1 MKTLRAIGTNGLL
14 IAASIGIGYVLSN
27 LAFLVLIRHG
37 NQANG
42 MSRSLLS
49 HLPAPIRWSYP
60 TLGTTRTNQDIALI
74 GDSYVEGAGDAYR
87 NGEHDYSIGH
97 ILHSQSKLPL
107 TSFGT
112 NGTTFISQKQLYSHS
127 LNGAFWPLKDGRKQ
141 AHWPG
146 KSLVFIYEGN
156 DFDNHIQEKTSGGA
170 QAHIDALKSSRRF
183 QPLRLFL
190 TSKLRPMPSQAP
202 SKPTNAKETKATI
215 NRVCGSNYCKELQPM
230 QAASPT
236 LSEQELKASIHEM
249 ADSIGTLKSDL
260 KTNTCV
266 VYIPSPGTIY
276 SPDELIFQQ
285 DQLPSGTPTSG
296 TISGKVNRQRSSG
309 IRDALSSAL
318 NKHQIH
324 MIDATSALTAAA
336 KKQFLHGIIDQKH
349 FNHQGNAVL
358 AKTIV
363 DDFSRCF
370 PNP

>member
-1 MKTLRAIGTNGLL
+1 MSKLKAIGTNGLL

-42 MSRSLLS
+42 MSRGLLS

-60 TLGTTRTNQDIALI
+60 TLGTTHTNQDIALI

-87 NGEHDYSIGH
+87 NDEHDYSIGH
-97 ILHSQSKLPL
+97 VLHAKSKLPL

-112 NGTTFISQKQLYSHS
+112 NGTTFVSQKQLYSHS
-127 LNGAFWPLKDGRKQ
+127 LNGGFWPLKDGRKQ
-141 AHWPG
+141 EHWPS

-156 DFDNHIQEKTSGGA
+156 DFDNHIEEKAIGGA

-190 TSKLRPMPSQAP
+190 TSKLRPILNQAP
-202 SKPTNAKETKATI
+202 SESTNAKKDKPMF
-215 NRVCGSNYCKELQPM
+215 NRVCGSNYCKELRPM

-236 LSEQELKASIHEM
+236 LSEQELKDSIYEM
-249 ADSIGTLKSDL
+249 ADLIGTLQVDL
-260 KTNTCV
+260 KTNACV
-266 VYIPSPGTIY
+266 VYIPSPGSIY

-296 TISGKVNRQRSSG
+296 TISGKVNSQRSSA
-309 IRDALSSAL
+309 IRDTLSSAL
-318 NKHQIH
+318 EKHQIH
-324 MIDATSALTAAA
+324 MIDATPALTAAA

-358 AKTIV
+358 AKTILG
-363 DDFSRCF
+363 DFSRCF

>member
-27 LAFLVLIRHG
+27 LAFLILIRHG

-42 MSRSLLS
+42 MSRGLLS
-49 HLPAPIRWSYP
+49 HLPAPIRWGYP
-60 TLGTTRTNQDIALI
+60 TLGTTHTNQDIALI

-87 NGEHDYSIGH
+87 NDDHDYSIGH
-97 ILHSQSKLPL
+97 VLNSQSKLPL

-112 NGTTFISQKQLYSHS
+112 NGTTFITRKHLYTHS
-127 LNGAFWPLKDGRKQ
+127 LNGTFWPLRDGRKQ
-141 AHWPG
+141 EHWPG
-146 KSLVFIYEGN
+146 KSLIFIYEGN
-156 DFDNHIQEKTSGGA
+156 DFDNHVQEKASGGA

-190 TSKLRPMPSQAP
+190 TSKLRPILNQAP
-202 SKPTNAKETKATI
+202 SETKNTKEAKPKF
-215 NRVCGSNYCKELQPM
+215 NRVCGSSYCKELRPI

-236 LSEQELKASIHEM
+236 LSEQALKGSIHEI
-249 ADSIGTLKSDL
+249 ADSIGTLRAEL
-260 KTNTCV
+260 KTNACV

-285 DQLPSGTPTSG
+285 DQLPPGTPTSG
-296 TISGKVNRQRSSG
+296 TISGKVNSQRSSA
-309 IRDALSSAL
+309 IRNALASAL
-318 NKHQIH
+318 EKHQIH
-324 MIDATSALTAAA
+324 MIDTTPALTAAA
-336 KKQFLHGIIDQKH
+336 EKQFLHGIIDQKH

-358 AKTIV
+358 AKTIIN
-363 DDFSRCF
+363 DFSRCF

>member
-1 MKTLRAIGTNGLL
+1 MSKLRAIGTNGLL

-27 LAFLVLIRHG
+27 LAFLVLIRNG
-37 NQANG
+37 NQASG
-42 MSRSLLS
+42 LSRGLLS

-60 TLGTTRTNQDIALI
+60 TLGTTHTSEDIALI

-87 NGEHDYSIGH
+87 NDEHDYSIGH
-97 ILHSQSKLPL
+97 VLHSHSKLPL

-112 NGTTFISQKQLYSHS
+112 NGTTFITQKQLYSHS
-127 LNGAFWPLKDGRKQ
+127 LNGTFWPLKDGRKQ
-141 AHWPG
+141 ENWPA

-156 DFDNHIQEKTSGGA
+156 DFDNHAQEKASGGA

-190 TSKLRPMPSQAP
+190 TSKLRPMLNQAP
-202 SKPTNAKETKATI
+202 SKPTDTNEAKPTL
-215 NRVCGSNYCKELQPM
+215 NRVCGSNYCKELRPV

-236 LSEQELKASIHEM
+236 LSEQDLNDTIHEM
-249 ADSIGTLKSDL
+249 ASAIGTLKADL
-260 KTNTCV
+260 KTNACV

-285 DQLPSGTPTSG
+285 DQLPPGTPTSG
-296 TISGKVNRQRSSG
+296 TISGKVNSQRSSA

-318 NKHQIH
+318 KKHQIH
-324 MIDATSALTAAA
+324 MVDTTPALTTAAE
-336 KKQFLHGIIDQKH
+336 KQFLHGITDQKH

-358 AKTIV
+358 AKTII
-363 DDFSRCF
+363 DDFGRCF
-370 PNP
+370 PNQ